1 MKIWVDDIRIA
12 PKDFVWCKTVHDFKS
27 IVREAIEK
35 KEKIELISLDHDAG
49 DVFEYGG
56 DYIECVKWLEE
67 LKYLEDLEACKLFYL
82 HTGNPVGRDSMW
94 RSIRSCGWQFDEHAE
109 DF

>member
-12 PKDFVWCKTVHDFKS
+12 PKSFVWCKTVNDFKS
-27 IVREAIEK
+27 IVKDAIKRE
-35 KEKIELISLDHDAG
+35 EKIELVSLDHDAG
-49 DVFEYGG
+49 DFFKYGG

-67 LKYLEDLEACKLFYL
+67 LKYTEGLEPCKFFYL
-82 HTGNPVGRDSMW
+82 HTGNPVGRDNMW
-94 RSIRSCGWQFDEHAE
+94 KIIRACGWQFDEHPE